1 MRTGFQRY
9 HIEVKDAPPR
19 FKIPS
24 KFIVKRYNNCSN
36 LQECTQTCLYG
47 VHVVGKDGKIAEPL
61 SDLCRGCYICVLKCP
76 DLAISVEEN
85 PESRDMGNEYFT
97 ADRMRTIYFESESGK
112 VPVSGTGYN
121 GPFSG
126 KGFDGIWFDFSEIVR
141 PTRDGIHGREFIS
154 TSVDLGRRP
163 SRLTFGNSG
172 ELLSA
177 IPNIVEIPIPMILE
191 SPLVSLTNGRL
202 QLAVAKA
209 ASELR
214 TLAIVE
220 FEKVTDDLAPY
231 ASCIIP
237 RVGPESIGSA
247 KGVIRQ
253 SRIVEVDLVDE
264 DGGIEDCLEEIRS
277 VNPSVLVSFRIPC
290 SEKSP
295 RTAYNLTEEGADIIH
310 LYLNDEMVERDPDR
324 IVAGIQ
330 RTHSFLVEK
339 NVRESVTLISSG
351 GVAEAA
357 HVPKSIILG
366 ADAVGVGLAY
376 EIALGC
382 KVCYGDSHS
391 SDCGLKIGAEDIEWA
406 VQRIANLF
414 GSWRDQ
420 LLEVLGGMGLREV
433 RRQRGEIG
441 RAMFYNDLEM
451 KIFGGGE

>member
-1 MRTGFQRY
+1 
-9 HIEVKDAPPR
+9 
-19 FKIPS
+19 
-24 KFIVKRYNNCSN
+24 
-36 LQECTQTCLYG
+36 
-47 VHVVGKDGKIAEPL
+47 VVGKDGKIAEPL

-85 PESRDMGNEYFT
+85 PESRNMGNEYFT
-97 ADRMRTIYFESESGK
+97 ADRMRTIYFESEGGK

-163 SRLTFGNSG
+163 SRLAFGSSG
-172 ELLSA
+172 ELLSGN
-177 IPNIVEIPIPMILE
+177 PNIVEIPIPMILE
-191 SPLVSLTNGRL
+191 SPPVSPANSRL
-202 QLAVAKA
+202 QLAVARA
-209 ASELR
+209 ASELQ
-214 TLAIVE
+214 TLAIVD
-220 FEKVTDDLAPY
+220 FKNVTDDLTPY
-231 ASCIIP
+231 SSSIIP
-237 RVGPESIGSA
+237 RVSPESIASA

-253 SRIVEVDLVDE
+253 SKILEVDLGDRDV
-264 DGGIEDCLEEIRS
+264 GIADCLEEIRGM
-277 VNPSVLVSFRIPC
+277 NPSVLVSFRIPY

-310 LYLNDEMVERDPDR
+310 LYLNDEIVERDPDR

-330 RTHSFLVEK
+330 RTHSYLVEK
-339 NVRESVTLISSG
+339 NVRESITLISSG
-351 GVAEAA
+351 GIAEAA

-391 SDCGLKIGAEDIEWA
+391 SDCALKVGVEDVEWA

-433 RRQRGEIG
+433 RRQRGEMG
-441 RAMFYNDLEM
+441 RAMFYNDLEA

>member
-9 HIEVKDAPPR
+9 HIEVRDAPPR
-19 FKIPS
+19 FKIPP
-24 KFIVKRYNNCSN
+24 KFIVKRFNNCSN

-61 SDLCRGCYICVLKCP
+61 SDLCRGCYVCVLKCP

-85 PESRDMGNEYFT
+85 PESRNMGNEYFT
-97 ADRMRTIYFESESGK
+97 PDRMRTIYFEAESGK

-163 SRLTFGNSG
+163 SRLAFGNNG
-172 ELLSA
+172 ELLSGN
-177 IPNIVEIPIPMILE
+177 PNIVEIPIPMILE
-191 SPLVSLTNGRL
+191 SPLVSPTNGRL

-209 ASELR
+209 ASELK
-214 TLAIVE
+214 TFAIVE
-220 FEKVTDDLAPY
+220 FEKVTNDLTPY
-231 ASCIIP
+231 APSIIP
-237 RVGPESIGSA
+237 RLGPKNIGNA

-253 SRIVEVDLVDE
+253 SRIVEVDLGDG
-264 DGGIEDCLEEIRS
+264 DGGIEDCLEEIRG

-295 RTAYNLTEEGADIIH
+295 RIAYDLIEEGADIIH
-310 LYLNDEMVERDPDR
+310 LHLNDETVERDPDG
-324 IVAGIQ
+324 IVAGIR

-351 GVAEAA
+351 GIAEAA

-382 KVCYGDSHS
+382 KVCYGDTHS
-391 SDCGLKIGAEDIEWA
+391 RECSLKIGAEDIDWA

-433 RRQRGEIG
+433 RRQRGEMG

-451 KIFGGGE
+451 KIFGG